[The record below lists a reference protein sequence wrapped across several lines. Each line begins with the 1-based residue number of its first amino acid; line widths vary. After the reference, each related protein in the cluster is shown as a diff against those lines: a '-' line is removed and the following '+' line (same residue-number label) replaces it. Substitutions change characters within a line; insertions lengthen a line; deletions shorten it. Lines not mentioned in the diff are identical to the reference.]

1 MHSSVEEC
9 LSCLEKEAP
18 GVPLLAL
25 GQTVFWD
32 EPLKIAVIL
41 SSQKLGKKNKLIAG
55 IHDTDYFAKL
65 PGGVVSNSPF
75 VALPKN
81 DHSTK
86 GFWSAAAEFSAL
98 FGGETPVTRET
109 YAETGVSLE
118 RLSQGEAEFLDEKT
132 EAWGWR
138 GIAQSDPMPKVAGE
152 IELIPLFGVLQKT
165 YNWAIDL
172 TLQTLCEPKQNHEAK
187 KIADHI
193 NEILCETLNICEGQ
207 TLSGFYECLLPH
219 FHKMLS
225 DKLND
230 VEITSTTKL
239 LNFNPTTC
247 NLPRFDFVNLFLNSN
262 TKNLAK
268 KLYNES
274 VSDTEIYD
282 LDKFGTGAIPFD
294 LVIPGIGRG
303 TIRLTDEM
311 LIIMTHE
318 PKFVKLN
325 KPIQN
330 TNDLSDVVS
339 KSFGDCCLIG
349 KAVTLINMLSREFI
363 FVFHETA
370 SPYVS
375 VTKKLNNL
383 FEKNNIRIQAH
394 PILRIAHET
403 WDALSESD
411 RWFRLPEPFQKPFG
425 AEHVSAQT
433 IAKTWRCVV
442 EQQKDIRKK
451 LKDIRKMHDL
461 IAFLQKSMGGRW
473 QSLATEYEKLSED
486 LNPLKTVYQETKNA
500 VNKYF
505 SRLRE
510 IKKLLPNIEKQM
522 GEHFRKE
529 IFRRNPVLESAL
541 EKRKVFQ
548 RQVQEL
554 KNERINLRKKLFEL
568 RENQRKL
575 ASQKMIVDARKRR
588 TEIEKEAEY
597 ARLQIVRESVISSSG
612 LERANRRPSAWWMM
626 LVSPDGQ
633 WFQSMMEKMQFRLED
648 LKAGE

>member
-1 MHSSVEEC
+1 M
-9 LSCLEKEAP
+9 
-18 GVPLLAL
+18 PLLAL

-32 EPLKIAVIL
+32 EPLKIAVKL
-41 SSQKLGKKNKLIAG
+41 SAQKLGKNFKLIAG

-65 PGGVVSNSPF
+65 PGGLVSNLPF
-75 VALPKN
+75 VALPRN
-81 DHSTK
+81 DNSTK

-98 FGGETPVTRET
+98 FGGETPVTREIYT
-109 YAETGVSLE
+109 EAGVSLE
-118 RLSQGEAEFLDEKT
+118 RLSQGDAEFVDQKT

-138 GIAQSDPMPKVAGE
+138 GIAQTDPIPKVAGE

-165 YNWAIDL
+165 FNWAIDL

-187 KIADHI
+187 KIADHL

-230 VEITSTTKL
+230 VEITRTTKL
-239 LNFNPTTC
+239 LNFNSSTC
-247 NLPRFDFVNLFLNSN
+247 NLPRFEFVNLFLNPN
-262 TKNLAK
+262 TKDLAK

-274 VSDTEIYD
+274 VSGTEIYD

-294 LVIPGIGRG
+294 LVIHGIGRG

-330 TNDLSDVVS
+330 INDLAEVVS
-339 KSFGDCCLIG
+339 RAFGNCCLIG

-370 SPYVS
+370 SPYVN
-375 VTKKLNNL
+375 VTKKINYL
-383 FEKNNIRIQAH
+383 FEKNNINIQAY
-394 PILRIAHET
+394 PILRVGHET

-433 IAKTWRCVV
+433 IANTWRCVV
-442 EQQKDIRKK
+442 EQQKETRNK

-461 IAFLQKSMGGRW
+461 IAFLQKIMGGRW
-473 QSLATEYEKLSED
+473 QSLATEYEQLSEE
-486 LNPLKTVYQETKNA
+486 LNPLKIVSQETKNA
-500 VNKYF
+500 VNECF

-529 IFRRNPVLESAL
+529 IFAHNPVSKSAL
-541 EKRKVFQ
+541 EERKTFQ
-548 RQVQEL
+548 HKVQKL
-554 KNERINLRKKLFEL
+554 KNERIKLRKKLFDL
-568 RENQRKL
+568 RENQRSL
-575 ASQKMIVDARKRR
+575 ASQKKIVDARKRR
-588 TEIEKEAEY
+588 AEIEKEAEY
-597 ARLQIVRESVISSSG
+597 ARLKIVRESVISSAG

-648 LKAGE
+648 LKNRE